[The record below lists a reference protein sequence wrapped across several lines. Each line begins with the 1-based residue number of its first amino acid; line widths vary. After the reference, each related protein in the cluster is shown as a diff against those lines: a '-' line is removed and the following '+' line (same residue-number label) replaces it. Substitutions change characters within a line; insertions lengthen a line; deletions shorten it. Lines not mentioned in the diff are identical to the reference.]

1 MNYPPRPAAILG
13 QLPDLPLAACMFTK
27 NPDLFFPTASIVPN
41 RTLRQIADLCSGC
54 EENVRCLEYALEHN
68 IKEGFWGGISPQDR
82 AEMKP
87 RSNRRQRGDSV
98 KAVDR
103 LLALGMTLERACEE
117 QGILVDSYKTNKY
130 RTTNKPKGQ
139 DNE

>member
-1 MNYPPRPAAILG
+1 MKQPPRHSAILG
-13 QLPDLPLAACMFTK
+13 ELPDLPLAACMFTK
-27 NPDLFFPTASIVPN
+27 NPDLFFPNTPN
-41 RTLRQIADLCSGC
+41 PSGRVLRQISDLCSGC

-68 IKEGFWGGISPQDR
+68 IREGFWGGVSPQER
-82 AEMKP
+82 EAMKP
-87 RSNRRQRGDSV
+87 RSSRRQRGDSV

-130 RTTNKPKGQ
+130 RNNTTKGTH
-139 DNE
+139 NE